1 MIFDVGTR
9 EVEIVWTSAVYVEM
23 STIDDELRST
33 QRCYFYKGLAA
44 DTCLNVSAFR
54 IPAVLAVLLK

>member
-1 MIFDVGTR
+1 MSVQERWKSFGLQQC
-9 EVEIVWTSAVYVEM
+9 YVEL